1 MNNEILII
9 SLVII
14 IICLITL
21 FYVYFLF
28 YKVKKIKVENE
39 SALDISKSI
48 KDGASAF
55 LKREFQV
62 IVPFIIIF
70 ALVLLVLGFVPELKD
85 RAEGVGWQSALCFIV
100 GALFSELAG
109 FIGMNAATK
118 ANVRT
123 TNEASIKGMSGA
135 LKVAFSGGSIL
146 GLSVVSLELLG

>member
-28 YKVKKIKVENE
+28 YIVKKIKVENE

-55 LKREFQV
+55 LKRE
-62 IVPFIIIF
+62 
-70 ALVLLVLGFVPELKD
+70 LLL
-85 RAEGVGWQSALCFIV
+85 R
-100 GALFSELAG
+100 
-109 FIGMNAATK
+109 
-118 ANVRT
+118 
-123 TNEASIKGMSGA
+123 
-135 LKVAFSGGSIL
+135 
-146 GLSVVSLELLG
+146 